1 MSKQD
6 VDKYRQKS
14 KVMEARSR
22 PPADDA
28 TSPLLS
34 SALTTAT
41 QQPTYSSCFYSSSR
55 DRSLVRYVPSG
66 SGTIECVLPCQLD
79 CSGSSV
85 VSSLHQSSA
94 IAPGSS
100 TRLTC
105 PPSSREV
112 RPGCEDPELRR
123 CVSESPP
130 PSYETVTITAR
141 SRRVRFTV
149 RDVTSRQGHDLST
162 VPSTSRPR
170 PLMITSRDVTPT
182 VPPAPRV
189 APPINHIPMS
199 GTHRTIAD
207 RISPPTP
214 RSTPAEQPGVANLED
229 TVHCGRINIDND
241 SKFVCYVFFSFLV
254 FVIIVFLIG
263 MTKP

>member
-1 MSKQD
+1 
-6 VDKYRQKS
+6 
-14 KVMEARSR
+14 MESLSW

-28 TSPLLS
+28 TSPMLS
-34 SALTTAT
+34 SAPTTVA
-41 QQPTYSSCFYSSSR
+41 QPPIYSSCFYSSNL
-55 DRSLVRYVPSG
+55 DRSLVRYIPSG
-66 SGTIECVLPCQLD
+66 SETSSRVIPDHLD

-85 VSSLHQSSA
+85 VSSLHRSST
-94 IAPGSS
+94 IASGSS

-105 PPSSREV
+105 PPSFREV
-112 RPGCEDPELRR
+112 RPGCEDLELRR

-130 PSYETVTITAR
+130 PSYETVTITSR

-149 RDVTSRQGHDLST
+149 RDVTSRQGCDLST

-170 PLMITSRDVTPT
+170 PLMITSRDVTSP
-182 VPPAPRV
+182 VLPAPRV
-189 APPINHIPMS
+189 APSIDHLPMS
-199 GTHRTIAD
+199 SIHRTIAD

-214 RSTPAEQPGVANLED
+214 RSTSAEQPGVANLED
-229 TVHCGRINIDND
+229 TPNLHCGRIKIDND